1 MPDAFSRERMLL
13 GEAAVQ
19 RLRESHVIVFGLGGV
34 GSFAVEA
41 LARAGVGELTLVDH
55 DTISITNL
63 NRQLYALHST
73 LGRRKVDVARERVRD
88 INPDC
93 NVHVIPE
100 FYLPEHAQR
109 FWGVRYSYIVD
120 AIDTVSAKIDLA
132 CRAREMETPIIASM
146 GTGNKL
152 DPSRFEVADL
162 YETQVCPLCRVMRRE
177 LKKRGVKALRVVY
190 SREEPLSPGIA
201 PPSSC
206 ARSAAVQVSSAVRR
220 LPRAFCSPGR
230 SYGRFAKSKPFSIRW
245 YIEKAAGYN
254 NPGGT
259 FSAGRSAQRKPGSPG
274 EKECFL

>member
-132 CRAREMETPIIASM
+132 W
-146 GTGNKL
+146 
-152 DPSRFEVADL
+152 
-162 YETQVCPLCRVMRRE
+162 
-177 LKKRGVKALRVVY
+177 
-190 SREEPLSPGIA
+190 
-201 PPSSC
+201 
-206 ARSAAVQVSSAVRR
+206 
-220 LPRAFCSPGR
+220 PRAGDGDPDYREHG
-230 SYGRFAKSKPFSIRW
+230 YGQQARPL
-245 YIEKAAGYN
+245 
-254 NPGGT
+254 PV
-259 FSAGRSAQRKPGSPG
+259 
-274 EKECFL
+274 

>member
-1 MPDAFSRERMLL
+1 M
-13 GEAAVQ
+13 
-19 RLRESHVIVFGLGGV
+19 
-34 GSFAVEA
+34 EA

-100 FYLPEHAQR
+100 FYLPEHAQQ

-132 CRAREMETPIIASM
+132 CRAQEMGIPIIASM

-177 LKKRGVKALRVVY
+177 LKKRGIAHLKVLY
-190 SREEPLSPGIA
+190 SKEEPLTPVMESEEAGNR
-201 PPSSC
+201 
-206 ARSAAVQVSSAVRR
+206 RSV
-220 LPRAFCSPGR
+220 
-230 SYGRFAKSKPFSIRW
+230 
-245 YIEKAAGYN
+245 
-254 NPGGT
+254 
-259 FSAGRSAQRKPGSPG
+259 PGSISFVPPVAGLLIAG
-274 EKECFL
+274 EAIRELLKDHLYS

>member
-132 CRAREMETPIIASM
+132 CRARRWRPR
-146 GTGNKL
+146 L
-152 DPSRFEVADL
+152 SRAWVRA
-162 YETQVCPLCRVMRRE
+162 TSSIPP
-177 LKKRGVKALRVVY
+177 GLR
-190 SREEPLSPGIA
+190 
-201 PPSSC
+201 
-206 ARSAAVQVSSAVRR
+206 
-220 LPRAFCSPGR
+220 
-230 SYGRFAKSKPFSIRW
+230 
-245 YIEKAAGYN
+245 
-254 NPGGT
+254 
-259 FSAGRSAQRKPGSPG
+259 
-274 EKECFL
+274 

>member
-19 RLRESHVIVFGLGGV
+19 RLQNSHVIVFGLGGV

-41 LARAGVGELTLVDH
+41 LARAGVGELTLVD
-55 DTISITNL
+55 DDVISLTNL

-73 LGRRKVDVARERVRD
+73 LGRRKVEVACERVRD

-93 NVHVIPE
+93 RVHMIQE
-100 FYLPEHAQR
+100 FYLPEHAQQ

-132 CRAREMETPIIASM
+132 CRAQEMGIPIIASM

-177 LKKRGVKALRVVY
+177 LKKRSVKALRVVY
-190 SREEPLSPGIA
+190 SREEP
-201 PPSSC
+201 
-206 ARSAAVQVSSAVRR
+206 
-220 LPRAFCSPGR
+220 
-230 SYGRFAKSKPFSIRW
+230 
-245 YIEKAAGYN
+245 
-254 NPGGT
+254 
-259 FSAGRSAQRKPGSPG
+259 
-274 EKECFL
+274 

>member
-63 NRQLYALHST
+63 NRQLKAE
-73 LGRRKVDVARERVRD
+73 VMAQRVRD

-93 NVHVIPE
+93 RVHMIQE
-100 FYLPEHAQR
+100 FYLPEHAQQ

-132 CRAREMETPIIASM
+132 CRAQEMGIPIIASM

-177 LKKRGVKALRVVY
+177 LKKRSVKALRVVY
-190 SREEPLSPGIA
+190 SREEPLKPAPCGEEMEKRAAPGSISFV
-201 PPSSC
+201 PP
-206 ARSAAVQVSSAVRR
+206 
-220 LPRAFCSPGR
+220 
-230 SYGRFAKSKPFSIRW
+230 
-245 YIEKAAGYN
+245 AAGLLL
-254 NPGGT
+254 
-259 FSAGRSAQRKPGSPG
+259 AGEVIRALC
-274 EKECFL
+274 EI

>member
-19 RLRESHVIVFGLGGV
+19 RLQNSHVIVFGLGGV

-73 LGRRKVDVARERVRD
+73 LGRRKVEVACERVRD

-93 NVHVIPE
+93 RVHMIQE
-100 FYLPEHAQR
+100 FYLPEHAQQ

-132 CRAREMETPIIASM
+132 CRAQEMGIPIIASM

-162 YETQVCPLCRVMRRE
+162 YETQVCPIVPCDAQRVEKEERKSAASGLFPGGAVETR
-177 LKKRGVKALRVVY
+177 ALR
-190 SREEPLSPGIA
+190 
-201 PPSSC
+201 
-206 ARSAAVQVSSAVRR
+206 
-220 LPRAFCSPGR
+220 
-230 SYGRFAKSKPFSIRW
+230 
-245 YIEKAAGYN
+245 
-254 NPGGT
+254 
-259 FSAGRSAQRKPGSPG
+259 
-274 EKECFL
+274 

>member
-1 MPDAFSRERMLL
+1 MLDAFSRERMLL
-13 GEAAVQ
+13 GEAAVK
-19 RLRESHVIVFGLGGV
+19 RLQESHVIVFGLGGV
-34 GSFAVEA
+34 GSFVVEA

-55 DTISITNL
+55 DTISLTNL

-93 NVHVIPE
+93 IVHAIPE

-132 CRAREMETPIIASM
+132 CRAQEMGTPIIASM

-177 LKKRGVKALRVVY
+177 LKQRGVKSLRVV
-190 SREEPLSPGIA
+190 
-201 PPSSC
+201 
-206 ARSAAVQVSSAVRR
+206 
-220 LPRAFCSPGR
+220 
-230 SYGRFAKSKPFSIRW
+230 
-245 YIEKAAGYN
+245 
-254 NPGGT
+254 
-259 FSAGRSAQRKPGSPG
+259 
-274 EKECFL
+274 

>member
-190 SREEPLSPGIA
+190 SREEPLSPA
-201 PPSSC
+201 PC
-206 ARSAAVQVSSAVRR
+206 GEEREKRAVPGSVSFV
-220 LPRAFCSPGR
+220 PP
-230 SYGRFAKSKPFSIRW
+230 
-245 YIEKAAGYN
+245 AAGLLL
-254 NPGGT
+254 
-259 FSAGRSAQRKPGSPG
+259 AGEVIRALC
-274 EKECFL
+274 EV

>member
-190 SREEPLSPGIA
+190 SREEPLKPA
-201 PPSSC
+201 PC
-206 ARSAAVQVSSAVRR
+206 GEAVSYTHLT
-220 LPRAFCSPGR
+220 LPT
-230 SYGRFAKSKPFSIRW
+230 
-245 YIEKAAGYN
+245 N
-254 NPGGT
+254 
-259 FSAGRSAQRKPGSPG
+259 
-274 EKECFL
+274 

>member
-73 LGRRKVDVARERVRD
+73 LGRRKVEVACERVRD

-93 NVHVIPE
+93 RVHMIQE
-100 FYLPEHAQR
+100 FYLPEHAQQ

-132 CRAREMETPIIASM
+132 CRAQEMGIPIIASM

-177 LKKRGVKALRVVY
+177 LKKRSVKALRVVY
-190 SREEPLSPGIA
+190 SREEPLKPAPCGEEMEKRAVPGSISFV
-201 PPSSC
+201 PP
-206 ARSAAVQVSSAVRR
+206 
-220 LPRAFCSPGR
+220 
-230 SYGRFAKSKPFSIRW
+230 
-245 YIEKAAGYN
+245 AAGLLL
-254 NPGGT
+254 
-259 FSAGRSAQRKPGSPG
+259 AGEVIRALC
-274 EKECFL
+274 EI

>member
-177 LKKRGVKALRVVY
+177 LKKRGVKKLKVVY
-190 SREEPLSPGIA
+190 FTEASLKPLETMETSCRTGCVCPPGTVHK
-201 PPSSC
+201 C
-206 ARSAAVQVSSAVRR
+206 TDRR
-220 LPRAFCSPGR
+220 A
-230 SYGRFAKSKPFSIRW
+230 I
-245 YIEKAAGYN
+245 
-254 NPGGT
+254 
-259 FSAGRSAQRKPGSPG
+259 PGSISFVPSVAGLIIGG
-274 EKECFL
+274 EVIKDLIQEGKAQKE